1 LGESQFRRLEKK
13 LSTLPTLWFEPSDEA
28 AIISVFR
35 QESKPKSKK
44 TVVFYRCYFADKIEE
59 GSRLLEEYTVKR
71 PKFGNGPLVRHPLSE
86 LLKNHISAGIEVR
99 NLV

>member
-1 LGESQFRRLEKK
+1 MYRSDLIGLNKNVFGDTFPFNIEVE
-13 LSTLPTLWFEPSDEA
+13 LS
-28 AIISVFR
+28 V
-35 QESKPKSKK
+35 KSI
-44 TVVFYRCYFADKIEE
+44 RSGGI
-59 GSRLLEEYTVKR
+59 TVKR

>member
-1 LGESQFRRLEKK
+1 MESTANLGLFAVHKIVSEYAERIYAYMEKTPRATK
-13 LSTLPTLWFEPSDEA
+13 L
-28 AIISVFR
+28 
-35 QESKPKSKK
+35 
-44 TVVFYRCYFADKIEE
+44 C
-59 GSRLLEEYTVKR
+59 TVKR